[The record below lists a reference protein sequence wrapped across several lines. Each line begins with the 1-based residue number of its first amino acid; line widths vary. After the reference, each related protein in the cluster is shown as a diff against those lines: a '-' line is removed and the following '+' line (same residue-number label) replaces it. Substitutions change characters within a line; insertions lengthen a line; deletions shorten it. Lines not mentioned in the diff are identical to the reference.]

1 MTYKIF
7 DILKID
13 LFMKNRMT
21 YIILFLFAFIFHLN
35 AQNQYLEYEYVD
47 GTKEREAL
55 NPNLIVYKRSFW
67 NDVYSM
73 TSINID
79 FVFDSVFARPNSPIP
94 NRVDHRMII
103 LFQDSKPNAIQFPRF
118 FNSMGNTLP
127 QDIIIDSKESTSNN
141 QTIMTFKS
149 VGNFPNSTFH
159 NGKQVSSISGRLE
172 YVKDKSI
179 SPSVIDS
186 DMRKNFFPLCHEEW
200 TESTTGST
208 LKISNRSHSSLYNE
222 MAVTRVKIINN
233 LKRMGYTLTSQ
244 KGVFP
249 LTYQNQ
255 EGNTILIYESYVLIR
270 F

>member
-13 LFMKNRMT
+13 LFMKNRMI
-21 YIILFLFAFIFHLN
+21 YIILVLFAFIFQLK
-35 AQNQYLEYEYVD
+35 AQPQYVEYEYVD
-47 GTKEREAL
+47 GTKERESL
-55 NPNLIVYKRSFW
+55 IPNQIVYKRSFW

-79 FVFDSVFARPNSPIP
+79 YVFDSVFARPNSPIP

-141 QTIMTFKS
+141 RTVMTFKTIDKS
-149 VGNFPNSTFH
+149 LFFFH
-159 NGKQVSSISGRLE
+159 NGKQIASISGRLE
-172 YVKDKSI
+172 YVKDKTI

-186 DMRKNFFPLCHEEW
+186 DMRKIFFPLCHEVW

-208 LKISNRSHSSLYNE
+208 LKISTGSFKPLPNE

-233 LKRMGYTLTSQ
+233 LKRMGYVLTSS

-255 EGNTILIYESYVLIR
+255 DGKSILIYETYVLIM

>member
-1 MTYKIF
+1 MAYKVCL
-7 DILKID
+7 ILKID
-13 LFMKNRMT
+13 LFMKFRIS

-47 GTKEREAL
+47 GTKERESL
-55 NPNLIVYKRSFW
+55 IPNQIVYKRSLW

-94 NRVDHRMII
+94 NRVDHRLII

-141 QTIMTFKS
+141 RTVMTFKTIDKS
-149 VGNFPNSTFH
+149 LFFFH
-159 NGKQVSSISGRLE
+159 NGKQIASISGRLE
-172 YVKDKSI
+172 YVKDKTI

-186 DMRKNFFPLCHEEW
+186 DMRKIFFPLCHEVW

-208 LKISNRSHSSLYNE
+208 LKISTGSFKPLPNE
-222 MAVTRVKIINN
+222 MAVARVRVINN

-255 EGNTILIYESYVLIR
+255 DGNTILVYESYILIR

>member
-1 MTYKIF
+1 
-7 DILKID
+7 
-13 LFMKNRMT
+13 MKFRIS

-47 GTKEREAL
+47 GTKERESL
-55 NPNLIVYKRSFW
+55 IPNQIVYKRSLW

-94 NRVDHRMII
+94 NRVDHRLII

-127 QDIIIDSKESTSNN
+127 QDIIIDSKESTTNN
-141 QTIMTFKS
+141 RTVMTFKTIDKS
-149 VGNFPNSTFH
+149 LFFFH
-159 NGKQVSSISGRLE
+159 NGKQIASISGRLE

-179 SPSVIDS
+179 FPSVIDS
-186 DMRKNFFPLCHEEW
+186 DMRKIFFPLCHEVW

-208 LKISNRSHSSLYNE
+208 LKISTGSFKPLPNE
-222 MAVTRVKIINN
+222 MAVTRVKIIND
-233 LKRMGYTLTSQ
+233 LKRMGYVLTSS

-255 EGNTILIYESYVLIR
+255 DGNTIGVYETYILIR

>member
-1 MTYKIF
+1 
-7 DILKID
+7 
-13 LFMKNRMT
+13 MKYRVT

-47 GTKEREAL
+47 GTKEKESL
-55 NPNLIVYKRSFW
+55 NPNQIVYKRSFW

-141 QTIMTFKS
+141 RTVMTFKTTDKS
-149 VGNFPNSTFH
+149 LFFSH
-159 NGKQVSSISGRLE
+159 NGKQIASISGRLE
-172 YVKDKSI
+172 YVKDKTI
-179 SPSVIDS
+179 SSSVYNS
-186 DMRKNFFPLCHEEW
+186 DMRKIFFPLCHEVW

-208 LKISNRSHSSLYNE
+208 LKISTGSFKPLPNE
-222 MAVTRVKIINN
+222 MAVTRVRIIND
-233 LKRMGYTLTSQ
+233 LKRMGYVLTSP

-255 EGNTILIYESYVLIR
+255 DGNTIGVYETYILIR

>member
-1 MTYKIF
+1 
-7 DILKID
+7 
-13 LFMKNRMT
+13 MKNRIT
-21 YIILFLFAFIFHLN
+21 YIILFLFAFILHLN
-35 AQNQYLEYEYVD
+35 AQNQYLEFEYTD
-47 GTKEREAL
+47 GTKERESL
-55 NPNLIVYKRSFW
+55 IPNQIVYKRSLW

-141 QTIMTFKS
+141 RMVMTFKTIDKS
-149 VGNFPNSTFH
+149 LFFFH
-159 NGKQVSSISGRLE
+159 NGKQIASISGRLE
-172 YVKDKSI
+172 YVKDKTI

-186 DMRKNFFPLCHEEW
+186 DMRKIFFPLCHEVW

-208 LKISNRSHSSLYNE
+208 LKISTGSFKPLPNE

-233 LKRMGYTLTSQ
+233 LKRMGYVLTSP

-255 EGNTILIYESYVLIR
+255 DGKSILIYETYVLIM

>member
-1 MTYKIF
+1 
-7 DILKID
+7 
-13 LFMKNRMT
+13 MKNRIT
-21 YIILFLFAFIFHLN
+21 YIILFLFAFIFQLK
-35 AQNQYLEYEYVD
+35 AQPQYVEYEYVD
-47 GTKEREAL
+47 GTKERESL
-55 NPNLIVYKRSFW
+55 IPNQIVYKRSFW

-79 FVFDSVFARPNSPIP
+79 YVFDSVFARPNSPIP

-141 QTIMTFKS
+141 RTVMTFKTIDKS
-149 VGNFPNSTFH
+149 LFFFH
-159 NGKQVSSISGRLE
+159 NGKQIASISGRLE
-172 YVKDKSI
+172 YVKDKTI

-186 DMRKNFFPLCHEEW
+186 DMRKIFFPLCHEVW

-208 LKISNRSHSSLYNE
+208 LKISTGSFKPLPNE

-233 LKRMGYTLTSQ
+233 LKRMGYVLTSS

-255 EGNTILIYESYVLIR
+255 DGKSILIYETYVLIM

>member
-1 MTYKIF
+1 MTCKIF

-13 LFMKNRMT
+13 LFMKNRIT
-21 YIILFLFAFIFHLN
+21 YIILFLFAFILQLN
-35 AQNQYLEYEYVD
+35 AQPQYVEYEYVD

-55 NPNLIVYKRSFW
+55 NPNQIVYKRSFW

-127 QDIIIDSKESTSNN
+127 QDIILDSKESTSNN
-141 QTIMTFKS
+141 RTIMTFKTIDDS
-149 VGNFPNSTFH
+149 LFFSH
-159 NGKQVSSISGRLE
+159 NGKQIASISGRLE
-172 YVKDKSI
+172 YVKDKTIPS
-179 SPSVIDS
+179 SVIDS
-186 DMRKNFFPLCHEEW
+186 DMREMFLPFSHEVW

-208 LKISNRSHSSLYNE
+208 LKISNPSIQSYSNE

-255 EGNTILIYESYVLIR
+255 DGNTILVYESYILIR

>member
-1 MTYKIF
+1 
-7 DILKID
+7 
-13 LFMKNRMT
+13 MKNRIT
-21 YIILFLFAFIFHLN
+21 YIILFLFAFIFQLK
-35 AQNQYLEYEYVD
+35 AQPQYVEYEYVD

-79 FVFDSVFARPNSPIP
+79 FVFDSVFVRPNSPYP

-103 LFQDSKPNAIQFPRF
+103 LFQDSKPYAIQFPRF
-118 FNSMGNTLP
+118 FNVMSNTLP

-141 QTIMTFKS
+141 RTIMTFKTIDDS
-149 VGNFPNSTFH
+149 LFFSH
-159 NGKQVSSISGRLE
+159 NGKQIASISGRLE
-172 YVKDKSI
+172 YVKDKTI

-186 DMRKNFFPLCHEEW
+186 DMRKIFFPLCHEVW

-208 LKISNRSHSSLYNE
+208 LKISTGSFKPLPNE

-233 LKRMGYTLTSQ
+233 LKRMGYVLTSP

-255 EGNTILIYESYVLIR
+255 DGMSILIYETYILIR

>member
-1 MTYKIF
+1 VTYKIF

-13 LFMKNRMT
+13 LFMKNRMI

-55 NPNLIVYKRSFW
+55 NPNQIVYKRSFW

-79 FVFDSVFARPNSPIP
+79 FVFDSLFVIPNSTNPV
-94 NRVDHRMII
+94 RVDHRMII

-118 FNSMGNTLP
+118 FINSMGNTLP

-141 QTIMTFKS
+141 RTVMTFKTDKS
-149 VGNFPNSTFH
+149 LFFSH
-159 NGKQVSSISGRLE
+159 NGKQIASISGRLE

-222 MAVTRVKIINN
+222 MVVTRVKIINN

-255 EGNTILIYESYVLIR
+255 DGNTILIYESYVLIR

>member
-1 MTYKIF
+1 M
-7 DILKID
+7 
-13 LFMKNRMT
+13 
-21 YIILFLFAFIFHLN
+21 LFLFAFLFPSV
-35 AQNQYLEYEYVD
+35 AQNSYIEYEYVD
-47 GTKEREAL
+47 GTKEKESL
-55 NPNLIVYKRSFW
+55 NPNQIVYKRSLW

-79 FVFDSVFARPNSPIP
+79 YVFDSVFARPNSPIP

-141 QTIMTFKS
+141 RTVMTFKTIDKS
-149 VGNFPNSTFH
+149 LFFFH
-159 NGKQVSSISGRLE
+159 NGKQIASISGRLE
-172 YVKDKSI
+172 YVKDKPI
-179 SPSVIDS
+179 SSSVIDS
-186 DMRKNFFPLCHEEW
+186 DMRKIFFPLCHEVW

-208 LKISNRSHSSLYNE
+208 LKISTGSFKPLPNE
-222 MAVTRVKIINN
+222 MAVTRVKIIND
-233 LKRMGYTLTSQ
+233 LKRMGYVLTSQ

-255 EGNTILIYESYVLIR
+255 DGNTIMMYDTYILIR

>member
-1 MTYKIF
+1 
-7 DILKID
+7 
-13 LFMKNRMT
+13 MKNRIT
-21 YIILFLFAFIFHLN
+21 YIILFLFAFILQIN
-35 AQNQYLEYEYVD
+35 AQNQYLEFVYTD

-55 NPNLIVYKRSFW
+55 VPSQIVYKRSFG
-67 NDVYSM
+67 NEVYSM

-118 FNSMGNTLP
+118 FNSIGNTLP

-141 QTIMTFKS
+141 RTVMTFKTIDKS
-149 VGNFPNSTFH
+149 LFFFH
-159 NGKQVSSISGRLE
+159 NGKQIASISGRLE
-172 YVKDKSI
+172 YVKDKNI
-179 SPSVIDS
+179 PSTVIDS
-186 DMRKNFFPLCHEEW
+186 DMREMFLPFSHEVW

-208 LKISNRSHSSLYNE
+208 LKISSQSIQSYSNE
-222 MAVTRVKIINN
+222 MAVARVRVINN
-233 LKRMGYTLTSQ
+233 LKRMGYMLTSQ

-255 EGNTILIYESYVLIR
+255 DENTIMMYESYILIR

>member
-13 LFMKNRMT
+13 LFMKNRIT
-21 YIILFLFAFIFHLN
+21 YIILFLFAFIFQLN
-35 AQNQYLEYEYVD
+35 AQPQYIDYEYVD

-55 NPNLIVYKRSFW
+55 NPNQIVYKRSFW

-141 QTIMTFKS
+141 RTVMTFKTIDKS
-149 VGNFPNSTFH
+149 LFFSH
-159 NGKQVSSISGRLE
+159 NGKQIASISGRLE

-186 DMRKNFFPLCHEEW
+186 DMRKSFFPLCHEEW

-255 EGNTILIYESYVLIR
+255 DGNTILIYESYVLIR